1 MNFFVLLLSLLV
13 GVTSLTSS
21 IIGLSFY
28 NRLSANEQ
36 KAADESRRYLWGM
49 LISSIIMTLI
59 TVMIT
64 IKSS

>member
-28 NRLSANEQ
+28 KKLSAGEQ
-36 KAADESRRYLWGM
+36 KAAEESMRYLWGM

>member
-1 MNFFVLLLSLLV
+1 MI
-13 GVTSLTSS
+13 GATSLTSS

-28 NRLSANEQ
+28 NKLSESEQ
-36 KAADESRRYLWGM
+36 SAAEESKRYLWGM

-59 TVMIT
+59 TVFVT

>member
-1 MNFFVLLLSLLV
+1 MNFFVFILSLLV
-13 GVTSLTSS
+13 GITSLTSS

-28 NRLSANEQ
+28 KKLSANEQ

-59 TVMIT
+59 TLTIA
-64 IKSS
+64 IKST

>member
-1 MNFFVLLLSLLV
+1 MNFFVFILSLLV
-13 GVTSLTSS
+13 GITSLTSS

-28 NRLSANEQ
+28 KKLSADEQ

-59 TVMIT
+59 TLTIA
-64 IKSS
+64 IKST